1 MEHSLPLDFSLWV
14 QELHELRS
22 GDPQLSSK
30 GYDMGSKALSL
41 EMKKEIDKD
50 VVMAGLRTLPR
61 KNGRFREGRGKIRQF

>member
-1 MEHSLPLDFSLWV
+1 MYSGAQFPSGFFTLV

-30 GYDMGSKALSL
+30 GCDMGSKALSL

-61 KNGRFREGRGKIRQF
+61 KNGRFREG